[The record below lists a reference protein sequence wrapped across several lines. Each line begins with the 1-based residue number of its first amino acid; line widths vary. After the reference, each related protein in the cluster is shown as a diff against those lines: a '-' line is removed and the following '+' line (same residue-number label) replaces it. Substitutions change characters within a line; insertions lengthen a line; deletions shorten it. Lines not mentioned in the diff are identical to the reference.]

1 MLDKN
6 TLAKRFEDA
15 TKQEIIN
22 HNRAIEA
29 SNGSI
34 LEIKSRSEKIAGK
47 LNEYNNAFSS
57 KISQISDRIDKLN
70 SELDNKIIG
79 LESRMNDF
87 DEIFKVLAE
96 QFNDIQVRTIYLAEN
111 QYKLGNSLILNNNKN
126 NSFDIMIKKHAQDFD
141 AKLARI
147 EHVLSDKHKNFIE
160 EVSIKPKE
168 LVSVEK
174 SILGK
179 LSEAQCNQTC
189 THDEL
194 EIVKK
199 NINYIQ
205 KQIENIYTL
214 LERNTKKSGA

>member
-57 KISQISDRIDKLN
+57 KISKISDRIDQFN

-96 QFNDIQVRTIYLAEN
+96 QFNGLLQKVIFLSDN
-111 QYKLGNSLILNNNKN
+111 QLKLSNNLILNNNKSH
-126 NSFDIMIKKHAQDFD
+126 SFDIMIKKHAQDFD

-168 LVSVEK
+168 LASVEQ

-179 LSEAQCNQTC
+179 LSEAKCNQTC

-199 NINYIQ
+199 NVKYIQ

-214 LERNTKKSGA
+214 LERNNTKSGA